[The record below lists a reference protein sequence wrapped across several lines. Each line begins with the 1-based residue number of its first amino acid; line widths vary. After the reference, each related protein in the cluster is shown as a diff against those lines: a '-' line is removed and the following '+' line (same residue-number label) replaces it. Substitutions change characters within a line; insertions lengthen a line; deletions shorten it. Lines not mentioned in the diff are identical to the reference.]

1 MTDADEFDAL
11 YNAPGHPPW
20 EIGRIQ
26 PALTAVLQS
35 DLPGPKILDLG
46 CGTGDLAITLA
57 RRGYDVTAV
66 DVSTVAIDTARAK
79 AGGLPLHFEVQDA
92 TALTLPTTY
101 NTLID
106 CGLLH
111 NLHRRGH
118 ADAYI
123 ARLPELAAPGAALI
137 VLAISRE
144 GSQDW
149 GLTEHD
155 LNTAFPEPTW
165 TATTIEHTQI
175 TADDAG
181 RQLLLPALLLR
192 TTKAS

>member
-1 MTDADEFDAL
+1 MTDAAEFDAL
-11 YNAPGHPPW
+11 YNAPQHPPW

-26 PALTAVLQS
+26 PALTGVLQS
-35 DLPGPKILDLG
+35 DLPGPHVLDLG
-46 CGTGDLAITLA
+46 CGTGDLAIALA
-57 RRGYDVTAV
+57 RRGYDVTGV
-66 DVSTVAIDTARAK
+66 DVSAVAIDTARAK
-79 AGGLPLHFEVQDA
+79 AGGLPIHFEVQDA

-118 ADAYI
+118 ADGYL
-123 ARLPELAAPGAALI
+123 ARLPELAAPGATLI
-137 VLAISRE
+137 VLAIAHE
-144 GSQDW
+144 GTQDW
-149 GLTEHD
+149 GLTEDYLH
-155 LNTAFPEPTW
+155 TAFAAPTW
-165 TATTIEHTQI
+165 TATTIERTQI

-181 RQLLLPALLLR
+181 THLLLPALLLR

>member
-1 MTDADEFDAL
+1 MTDAAEFDAL

-20 EIGRIQ
+20 EIGRVQ
-26 PALTAVLQS
+26 PALTGVLQS
-35 DLPGPKILDLG
+35 DLPGPKALDLG
-46 CGTGDLAITLA
+46 CGTGDVAITLA

-66 DVSTVAIDTARAK
+66 DVSTAAIDTARAK
-79 AGGLPLHFEVQDA
+79 AGDLPIHFEVQDA
-92 TALTLPTTY
+92 TTLTLPGTY

-118 ADAYI
+118 PGAYLT
-123 ARLPELAAPGAALI
+123 RLPTLAAPGATLI
-137 VLAISRE
+137 VLAISHE
-144 GSQDW
+144 QDQDW
-149 GLTEHD
+149 GLTD
-155 LNTAFPEPTW
+155 DYLRTAFPAPTW

-181 RQLLLPALLLR
+181 THLLLPALLLR

>member
-1 MTDADEFDAL
+1 MTDASEFDAL
-11 YNAPGHPPW
+11 YTAPGHPPW
-20 EIGRIQ
+20 EIGRVQ
-26 PALTAVLQS
+26 PALTDVLHQ

-66 DVSTVAIDTARAK
+66 DVSAVAIHTARTK
-79 AGGLPLHFEVQDA
+79 AGDLPIHFEVQDA
-92 TALTLPTTY
+92 TTLTLPTTY

-118 ADAYI
+118 PGPYLT
-123 ARLPELAAPGAALI
+123 RLPTLAAPGATLI
-137 VLAISRE
+137 VLAISHE
-144 GSQDW
+144 GDQTW
-149 GLTEHD
+149 GLTED
-155 LNTAFPEPTW
+155 YLRTAFPAPTW
-165 TATTIEHTQI
+165 TTTTIEHTHI

-181 RQLLLPALLLR
+181 TTLHLPALLLR